1 MKLHLI
7 EYNNIILKD
16 EIFNELYYIY
26 KEMNEN
32 ITILMK
38 ILYYLWILKDKKL
51 LEKMN
56 KENRLIENEINYSLN
71 MNNCCVKE
79 RKNILNNVKYIPN
92 LSILN
97 LSNIKYENN
106 EIIKLSR
113 YFKFISNITILNMSS
128 ILL

>member
-26 KEMNEN
+26 KEMDEN

-38 ILYYLWILKDKKL
+38 ILNYLWILKDKKL

-97 LSNIKYENN
+97 LSNI
-106 EIIKLSR
+106 
-113 YFKFISNITILNMSS
+113 TILNMSS